1 MKKLI
6 YLVLFAFIA
15 SSAFVACDDD
25 ETTPSPFKKVKLGA
39 QDNASIGGFYSLS
52 KQKVYTLEQAFA
64 DQVSIDLICFYE
76 VYNDNFTSI
85 ASPGANIRDVF
96 TGDYDFAKWDTTKTT
111 YLYQVENTAL
121 TVTQFAALT
130 EDNNMIETL
139 YNEDEARKKAKDLQ
153 VNDIYSF
160 KTEDNQY
167 GLFRV
172 LSVVTDSIGSVE
184 IEYILKK

>member
-1 MKKLI
+1 M
-6 YLVLFAFIA
+6 
-15 SSAFVACDDD
+15 
-25 ETTPSPFKKVKLGA
+25 
-39 QDNASIGGFYSLS
+39 
-52 KQKVYTLEQAFA
+52 YTLEQAFA

-76 VYNDNFTSI
+76 LYNDNLTSI

-96 TGDYDFAKWDTTKTT
+96 TGDYDFANWDTTKTT
-111 YLYQVENTAL
+111 YLYQLAD
-121 TVTQFAALT
+121 TVFNVTLFAALT
-130 EDNNMIETL
+130 ENDAIIETL
-139 YNEDEARKKAKDLQ
+139 YNADEARRKAKNLQ

-172 LSVVTDSIGSVE
+172 VSVVPDSIGSVE